1 MEIKL
6 VTKILLSFYFILIFV
21 FPPTDVLDIDTW
33 RLLGYSVLNTLSLVY
48 IVSSKPLNEIF
59 QSIYKSKIS
68 ITIIFLT
75 IWAFGSYLYAINQ
88 GEVIMRSFYFV
99 NFLITFLVLFT
110 FVKFNKF
117 SPFQVAVFLMINV
130 IALSSY
136 SYYALYQITRYSDYN
151 FGFNNL
157 LMGFFPN
164 RNMTQAIYLI
174 NLPFVVYVMSTTKSS
189 LLKITSALVS
199 IMIVNIVFLMGART
213 SYIIF
218 FVISFF
224 LLFSLIYFK
233 EDIKVYSKNFIL
245 CVLGGFLLSTV
256 ILGPTNDAFITN
268 RMQTIDFEETSTN
281 TRLRYYKYGLEQ
293 FMKNPFIGVGMGNW
307 KIHSVDLDKSNI
319 VSYIIPYT
327 MHNDFLEIASELG
340 IIGLILFLYIFYLS
354 YLNSWRLYL
363 RVKSNPLALI
373 IPISLLIY
381 IIDSNIN
388 FPFTRASQLFYLAL
402 LLMLSEYLKNYSNE
416 KVN

>member
-59 QSIYKSKIS
+59 QRIYKSKIS

-245 CVLGGFLLSTV
+245 CVLGGFLLSTI

-327 MHNDFLEIASELG
+327 MHNDFLEIASEIG

-354 YLNSWRLYL
+354 YLNSWKLYL

>member
-59 QSIYKSKIS
+59 QRIYKSKIS

-245 CVLGGFLLSTV
+245 CVLGGFILSTI

-354 YLNSWRLYL
+354 YLNSWKLYL

>member
-59 QSIYKSKIS
+59 QRIYKSKIS

-233 EDIKVYSKNFIL
+233 EDIKVYSKTLFY
-245 CVLGGFLLSTV
+245 VFW
-256 ILGPTNDAFITN
+256 
-268 RMQTIDFEETSTN
+268 E
-281 TRLRYYKYGLEQ
+281 
-293 FMKNPFIGVGMGNW
+293 
-307 KIHSVDLDKSNI
+307 DL
-319 VSYIIPYT
+319 
-327 MHNDFLEIASELG
+327 
-340 IIGLILFLYIFYLS
+340 YLV
-354 YLNSWRLYL
+354 RLY
-363 RVKSNPLALI
+363 
-373 IPISLLIY
+373 
-381 IIDSNIN
+381 
-388 FPFTRASQLFYLAL
+388 
-402 LLMLSEYLKNYSNE
+402 
-416 KVN
+416 

>member
-1 MEIKL
+1 MFTFT
-6 VTKILLSFYFILIFV
+6 VTLFSAAE
-21 FPPTDVLDIDTW
+21 VLDIDTW

-59 QSIYKSKIS
+59 QRIYKSKIS

-245 CVLGGFLLSTV
+245 CVLGGFILSTI

-354 YLNSWRLYL
+354 YLNSWKLYL